1 KSVQVLPQEQ
11 MQLAV
16 AKGATYY
23 HLVREGKGLQIK
35 GGSARSYYVSLL
47 VDGME
52 PGSQNLA
59 WLCIL
64 PQQASVEEYQEVQ
77 GHTLEIAVNQP
88 VQFEM
93 RSSSIRTQD
102 QLGDIIQLE
111 QEDLERDFTELP
123 PIQTF
128 LGIDRNRLPKKTTTL
143 GIQLRAKLNE
153 IGTLSLEC
161 VNHKLNEEWR
171 LEFRIRESAP
181 EVIQPDQSTNV
192 SKQWEPPGN
201 WDDVHKT
208 LQSWFGKRSRQ
219 EKLPLSLNKQL
230 EALLGPRTAWP
241 LPLLREIA
249 DQLLSGMGTRVRSVN
264 HEINWLKICGFCLRP
279 GFGFPNDELRIKQLT
294 EWIDRGPQF
303 RKERNV
309 EVEWWIFCRR
319 VAAGLPPQTQEAIFK
334 SLEVRLVEGNRK
346 TRSSKLPKGK
356 RPTSISP
363 SALNELW
370 LLLSNLESVPHD
382 KKRIYGKQLLDRLE
396 KNQSTGIEGLCL
408 ARFGSRELVHAG
420 SLYVMPPKEVEPWI
434 QSLLEIHHQKPIQEL
449 PLVLT
454 KLGQFTGDRHR
465 DISPDLRK
473 ELITFVKS
481 YDEDGSLV
489 RLLTEEA
496 KGDPEE
502 ILESNLQNWLFG
514 DELPIGL
521 KLAKSS

>member
-1 KSVQVLPQEQ
+1 
-11 MQLAV
+11 
-16 AKGATYY
+16 
-23 HLVREGKGLQIK
+23 
-35 GGSARSYYVSLL
+35 
-47 VDGME
+47 ME

-161 VNHKLNEEWR
+161 VNHTLNEEWR

-249 DQLLSGMGTRVRSVN
+249 DQLLSGMGTRVRSAN

-303 RKERNV
+303 RKERSV

-319 VAAGLPPQTQEAIFK
+319 VATGLPPQTQEAIFK

-346 TRSSKLPKGK
+346 PRSSKLPKGK

-370 LLLSNLESVPHD
+370 LLLSNLESVPHE
-382 KKRIYGKQLLDRLE
+382 KKK
-396 KNQSTGIEGLCL
+396 
-408 ARFGSRELVHAG
+408 
-420 SLYVMPPKEVEPWI
+420 
-434 QSLLEIHHQKPIQEL
+434 
-449 PLVLT
+449 
-454 KLGQFTGDRHR
+454 
-465 DISPDLRK
+465 DL
-473 ELITFVKS
+473 
-481 YDEDGSLV
+481 
-489 RLLTEEA
+489 
-496 KGDPEE
+496 
-502 ILESNLQNWLFG
+502 W
-514 DELPIGL
+514 
-521 KLAKSS
+521 